1 MGLFDGINEAELF
14 ERGRYLPPG
23 FRGVLEVKR
32 TIAKETVRSGIGF
45 IVEFEV
51 VRVDRPGQGYNDG
64 DAANNVPRHE
74 LAPVVRGEKRTWFQK
89 MGDKTVAFPSIKAWA
104 AAMSGYASHEKEAI
118 ENEVAPHLEGVLTH
132 ATDNPAD
139 NDFVGCR
146 VEVETI
152 AHKTKKSGSDFT
164 IHNWIPWE
172 DPDEPEPRDAVD
184 EITG

>member
-51 VRVDRPGQGYNDG
+51 VRVDRPGLEGHD
-64 DAANNVPRHE
+64 
-74 LAPVVRGEKRTWFQK
+74 LAPVFQGEKRTWFQK

>member
-1 MGLFDGINEAELF
+1 MGLFDGIAEAELF

-23 FRGVLEVKR
+23 FHGVLEVKR

-51 VRVDRPGQGYNDG
+51 MRVDRPGQGYNPG
-64 DAANNVPRHE
+64 DADNKVDKHE
-74 LAPVVRGEKRTWFQK
+74 LAPVVKGEKRTWFQK

-104 AAMSGYASHEKEAI
+104 AAVSGYAAHEKDAI
-118 ENEVAPHLEGVLTH
+118 ESEVAPHLESVLTH

-146 VEVETI
+146 VEVDTS
-152 AHKTKKSGSDFT
+152 KTTTRNDREFT
-164 IHNWIPWE
+164 RHEWIPCE
-172 DPDEPEPRDAVD
+172 DPDEPEPRDATD
-184 EITG
+184 EIKG